1 MTDKE
6 RYASDSGFSDLP
18 YRAGLATRMSRK
30 MSAWVLFAALGGG
43 TWAADE
49 NPALALIERGTV
61 AMRSDPDA
69 SKQDAERA
77 LDIIRL
83 RPDADLEIRA
93 RLLLCDYYSERDGGA
108 AQQQIDAASALLSR
122 AHRKGLR
129 AGILT
134 CQGETLETAGDNA
147 HAMADFDEAVA
158 VATGAKD
165 EQQLAEAL
173 FSRGYLRALQGDYAA
188 GMSDV
193 RHSYE
198 LFDRI
203 GMPQHALTVL
213 NTIATIY
220 KWMGDY
226 EQASQIY
233 DRVRS
238 QQHDAGLRR
247 DEAVTL
253 HNLGR
258 ARLMLGK
265 WEAARVDFSGCLTLS
280 EALHYTRG
288 EAYALLGL
296 ATVDN
301 ATADPNGAL
310 STLVKAAQLQRR
322 TPDARLNAQI
332 QLARGTALR
341 QLQRGAEALSALE
354 QSEAVFK
361 QANSLEE
368 LGTTYGE
375 LAIVH
380 SQMGD
385 WRGAYKYRSEAQLNS
400 ETLLHNQLDQR
411 FATLK
416 VEFDT
421 ATKERENA
429 LLLRQNAADH
439 KALVQEQ
446 RVATLQTI
454 VILLSLLLLGLLTT
468 LVLYQ
473 RRGTRHMRALAMTDE
488 LTGVPNR
495 RAALTH
501 LDTLL
506 QQADALPCSILMI
519 DIDHFKSI
527 NDQYGHQVGDETLRL
542 LTTKLRSA
550 VAEPAFLGRL
560 GGEEF
565 VVALPTT
572 LLHEARLVAD
582 QIRAQVPLIDLGHR
596 LGERR
601 ITVSIGVT
609 TSTRADTVS
618 AMLRRADAALY
629 AAKYAGRNCVRTDLA
644 AGVDAVNIWS
654 ETLHAS
660 GNR

>member
-1 MTDKE
+1 MP
-6 RYASDSGFSDLP
+6 RRICVCL
-18 YRAGLATRMSRK
+18 
-30 MSAWVLFAALGGG
+30 LFAALCGGA
-43 TWAADE
+43 WAADADS
-49 NPALALIERGTV
+49 ALKLIDLGTA

-69 SKQDAERA
+69 SKQLAERA
-77 LDIIRL
+77 LDMLRL
-83 RPDADLEIRA
+83 RPDVDLEIRA
-93 RLLLCDYYSERDGGA
+93 RLLLCDYYSERDGSA
-108 AQQQIDAASALLSR
+108 AQQQIDLASALLSQ

-129 AGILT
+129 AGVLT
-134 CQGETLETAGDNA
+134 CQGEKLETAGHNA
-147 HAMADFDEAVA
+147 DAMKDFDQAVA
-158 VATGAKD
+158 VATDAKD
-165 EQQLAEAL
+165 EQLLAEAL
-173 FSRGYLRALQGDYAA
+173 FSRGYLRALQGEYAA

-226 EQASQIY
+226 DQASLIY

-258 ARLMLGK
+258 ARLMLGQ
-265 WEAARVDFSGCLTLS
+265 WGAARADFSGCLSLS

-301 ATADPNGAL
+301 ATADPNAAL
-310 STLVKAAQLQRR
+310 RTLVRAAELQAR

-354 QSEAVFK
+354 QSEEVFK

-368 LGTTYGE
+368 LGTTYNE
-375 LAIVH
+375 LATVH

-385 WRGAYKYRSEAQLNS
+385 WHGAYKYRSEAQTNS

-421 ATKERENA
+421 AMKERENA

-439 KALVQEQ
+439 KALEQER

-454 VILLSLLLLGLLTT
+454 VILMSMLLLGLLTT

-473 RRGTRHMRALAMTDE
+473 RRGTRRMRALAMTDE
-488 LTGVPNR
+488 LTGAPNR
-495 RAALTH
+495 RAVITH
-501 LDTLL
+501 LEALL
-506 QQADALPCSILMI
+506 QRSDGSPCSILII

-542 LTTKLRSA
+542 LTTILRSA
-550 VAEPAFLGRL
+550 VVEPAFLGRL

-565 VVALPTT
+565 VVALPNTV
-572 LLHEARLVAD
+572 LHEAILVAE
-582 QIRAQVPLIDLGHR
+582 QIRAQVPLIDFGHR
-596 LGERR
+596 LGERC

-609 TSTRADTVS
+609 SSTGKDTVS
-618 AMLRRADAALY
+618 TLLRRADSALY
-629 AAKYAGRNCVRTDLA
+629 AAKYAGRNCVRTD
-644 AGVDAVNIWS
+644 VDAATAWIGEI
-654 ETLHAS
+654 ETAK
-660 GNR
+660 RA

>member
-1 MTDKE
+1 
-6 RYASDSGFSDLP
+6 L
-18 YRAGLATRMSRK
+18 
-30 MSAWVLFAALGGG
+30 LFAALCGGA
-43 TWAADE
+43 WAADADS
-49 NPALALIERGTV
+49 ALKLIDLGTA

-69 SKQDAERA
+69 SKQLAERA
-77 LDIIRL
+77 LDMLRL
-83 RPDADLEIRA
+83 RPDVDLEIRA
-93 RLLLCDYYSERDGGA
+93 RLLLCDYYSERDGSA
-108 AQQQIDAASALLSR
+108 AQQQIDLASALLSQ

-129 AGILT
+129 AGVLT
-134 CQGETLETAGDNA
+134 CQGEKLETAGHNA
-147 HAMADFDEAVA
+147 DAMKDFDQAVA
-158 VATGAKD
+158 VATDAKD
-165 EQQLAEAL
+165 EQLLAEAL
-173 FSRGYLRALQGDYAA
+173 FSRGYLRALQGEYAA

-226 EQASQIY
+226 DQASLIY

-258 ARLMLGK
+258 ARLMLGQ
-265 WEAARVDFSGCLTLS
+265 WGAARADFSGCLSLS

-301 ATADPNGAL
+301 ATADPNAAL
-310 STLVKAAQLQRR
+310 RTLVRAAELQAR

-354 QSEAVFK
+354 QSEEVFK

-368 LGTTYGE
+368 LGTTYNE
-375 LAIVH
+375 LATVH

-385 WRGAYKYRSEAQLNS
+385 WHGAYKYRSEAQTNS

-421 ATKERENA
+421 AMKERENA

-439 KALVQEQ
+439 KALEQER

-454 VILLSLLLLGLLTT
+454 VILMSMLLLGLLTT

-473 RRGTRHMRALAMTDE
+473 RRGTRRMRALAMTDE
-488 LTGVPNR
+488 LTGAPNR
-495 RAALTH
+495 RAVITH
-501 LDTLL
+501 LEALL
-506 QQADALPCSILMI
+506 QRSDGSPCSILII

-542 LTTKLRSA
+542 LTTILRSA
-550 VAEPAFLGRL
+550 VVEPAFLGRL

-565 VVALPTT
+565 VVALPNTV
-572 LLHEARLVAD
+572 LHEALLVAE
-582 QIRAQVPLIDLGHR
+582 QIRAQVPLIDFGHR
-596 LGERR
+596 LGERC

-609 TSTRADTVS
+609 SSTGKDTVS
-618 AMLRRADAALY
+618 TLLRRADSALY
-629 AAKYAGRNCVRTDLA
+629 AAKYAGRNCVRTD
-644 AGVDAVNIWS
+644 VDAATAWIGEI
-654 ETLHAS
+654 ETAK
-660 GNR
+660 RA

>member
-1 MTDKE
+1 
-6 RYASDSGFSDLP
+6 
-18 YRAGLATRMSRK
+18 
-30 MSAWVLFAALGGG
+30 
-43 TWAADE
+43 
-49 NPALALIERGTV
+49 
-61 AMRSDPDA
+61 MRSDPDA
-69 SKQDAERA
+69 SKQLAERA
-77 LDIIRL
+77 LDMLRL
-83 RPDADLEIRA
+83 RPDVDLEIRA
-93 RLLLCDYYSERDGGA
+93 RLLLCDYYSERDGSA
-108 AQQQIDAASALLSR
+108 AQQQIDLASALLSQ

-129 AGILT
+129 AGVLT
-134 CQGETLETAGDNA
+134 CQGEKLETAGHNA
-147 HAMADFDEAVA
+147 DAMKDFDQAVA
-158 VATGAKD
+158 VATDAKD
-165 EQQLAEAL
+165 EQLLAEAL
-173 FSRGYLRALQGDYAA
+173 FSRGYLRALQGEYAA

-226 EQASQIY
+226 DQASLIY

-258 ARLMLGK
+258 ARLMLGQ
-265 WEAARVDFSGCLTLS
+265 WGAARADFSGCLSLS

-301 ATADPNGAL
+301 ATADPNAAL
-310 STLVKAAQLQRR
+310 RTLVRAAELQAR

-354 QSEAVFK
+354 QSEEVFK

-368 LGTTYGE
+368 LGTTYNE
-375 LAIVH
+375 LATVH

-385 WRGAYKYRSEAQLNS
+385 WHGAYKYRSEAQTNS

-421 ATKERENA
+421 AMKERENA

-439 KALVQEQ
+439 KALEQER

-454 VILLSLLLLGLLTT
+454 VILMSMLLLGLLTT

-473 RRGTRHMRALAMTDE
+473 RRGTRRMRALAMTDE
-488 LTGVPNR
+488 LTGAPNR
-495 RAALTH
+495 RAVITH
-501 LDTLL
+501 LEALL
-506 QQADALPCSILMI
+506 QRSDGSPCSILII

-542 LTTKLRSA
+542 LTTILRSA
-550 VAEPAFLGRL
+550 VVEPAFLGRL

-565 VVALPTT
+565 VVALPNTV
-572 LLHEARLVAD
+572 LHEALLVAE
-582 QIRAQVPLIDLGHR
+582 QIRAQVPLIDFGHR
-596 LGERR
+596 LGERC

-609 TSTRADTVS
+609 SSTGKDTVS
-618 AMLRRADAALY
+618 TLLRRADSALY
-629 AAKYAGRNCVRTDLA
+629 AAKYAGRNCVRTD
-644 AGVDAVNIWS
+644 VDAATAWIGEI
-654 ETLHAS
+654 ETAK
-660 GNR
+660 RA

>member
-1 MTDKE
+1 
-6 RYASDSGFSDLP
+6 L
-18 YRAGLATRMSRK
+18 
-30 MSAWVLFAALGGG
+30 LFAALCGGA
-43 TWAADE
+43 WAADADS
-49 NPALALIERGTV
+49 ALKLIDLGTA

-77 LDIIRL
+77 LDMLRL
-83 RPDADLEIRA
+83 RPDVDLEIRA
-93 RLLLCDYYSERDGGA
+93 RLLLCDYYSERDGSA
-108 AQQQIDAASALLSR
+108 AQQQIDLASALLSQ

-129 AGILT
+129 AGVLT
-134 CQGETLETAGDNA
+134 CQGETLETAGHNA
-147 HAMADFDEAVA
+147 DAMKDFDQAVA
-158 VATGAKD
+158 VATDAKD
-165 EQQLAEAL
+165 EQLLAEAL
-173 FSRGYLRALQGDYAA
+173 FSRGYLRALQGEYAA

-226 EQASQIY
+226 GQASLIY

-258 ARLMLGK
+258 ARLMLGQ
-265 WEAARVDFSGCLTLS
+265 WGAARADFSGCLSLS

-301 ATADPNGAL
+301 ATADPNAAL
-310 STLVKAAQLQRR
+310 RTLMRAAELQAR

-354 QSEAVFK
+354 QSEEVFK

-368 LGTTYGE
+368 LGTTYNE
-375 LAIVH
+375 LATVH

-385 WRGAYKYRSEAQLNS
+385 WRGAYKYRSEAQTNS

-421 ATKERENA
+421 AMKERENA

-439 KALVQEQ
+439 KALEQER

-454 VILLSLLLLGLLTT
+454 VILMSLLLLGLLTT

-473 RRGTRHMRALAMTDE
+473 RRGTRRMRALAMTDE
-488 LTGVPNR
+488 LTGAPNR
-495 RAALTH
+495 RAVITH
-501 LDTLL
+501 LEALL
-506 QQADALPCSILMI
+506 QRSDGRPCSILII

-550 VAEPAFLGRL
+550 VVEPAFLGRL

-565 VVALPTT
+565 VVALPNTV
-572 LLHEARLVAD
+572 LHEALLVAE
-582 QIRAQVPLIDLGHR
+582 QIRAQVPLIDFGHS
-596 LGERR
+596 LGERC

-609 TSTRADTVS
+609 SSTGKDTVS
-618 AMLRRADAALY
+618 TLLRRADAALY
-629 AAKYAGRNCVRTDLA
+629 AAKYAGRNCVRTDADA
-644 AGVDAVNIWS
+644 ATAWIGEI
-654 ETLHAS
+654 ETAK
-660 GNR
+660 RA

>member
-1 MTDKE
+1 MP
-6 RYASDSGFSDLP
+6 RRICVCL
-18 YRAGLATRMSRK
+18 
-30 MSAWVLFAALGGG
+30 LFAALCGGA
-43 TWAADE
+43 WAADADS
-49 NPALALIERGTV
+49 ALKLIDLGTA

-69 SKQDAERA
+69 SKQLAERA
-77 LDIIRL
+77 LDMLRL
-83 RPDADLEIRA
+83 RPDVDLEIRA
-93 RLLLCDYYSERDGGA
+93 RLLLCDYYSERDGSA
-108 AQQQIDAASALLSR
+108 AQQQIDLASALLSQ

-129 AGILT
+129 AGVLT
-134 CQGETLETAGDNA
+134 CQGEKLETAGHNA
-147 HAMADFDEAVA
+147 DAMKDFDQAVA
-158 VATGAKD
+158 VATDAKD
-165 EQQLAEAL
+165 EQLLAEAL
-173 FSRGYLRALQGDYAA
+173 FSRGYLRALQGEYAA

-226 EQASQIY
+226 DQASLIY

-258 ARLMLGK
+258 ARLMLGQ
-265 WEAARVDFSGCLTLS
+265 WGAARADFSGCLSLS

-301 ATADPNGAL
+301 ATADPNAAL
-310 STLVKAAQLQRR
+310 RTLVRAAELQAR

-354 QSEAVFK
+354 QSEEVFK

-368 LGTTYGE
+368 LGTTYNE
-375 LAIVH
+375 LATVH

-385 WRGAYKYRSEAQLNS
+385 WHGAYKYRSEAQTNS

-421 ATKERENA
+421 AMKERENA

-439 KALVQEQ
+439 KALEQER

-454 VILLSLLLLGLLTT
+454 VILMSMLLLGLLTT

-473 RRGTRHMRALAMTDE
+473 RRGTRRMRALAMTDE
-488 LTGVPNR
+488 LTGAPNR
-495 RAALTH
+495 RAVITH
-501 LDTLL
+501 LEALL
-506 QQADALPCSILMI
+506 QRSDGSPCSILII

-542 LTTKLRSA
+542 LTTILRSA
-550 VAEPAFLGRL
+550 VVEPAFLGRL

-565 VVALPTT
+565 VVALPNTV
-572 LLHEARLVAD
+572 LHEALLVAE
-582 QIRAQVPLIDLGHR
+582 QIRAQVPLIDFGHR
-596 LGERR
+596 LGERC

-609 TSTRADTVS
+609 SSTGKDTVS
-618 AMLRRADAALY
+618 TLLRRADSALY
-629 AAKYAGRNCVRTDLA
+629 AAKYAGRNCVRTD
-644 AGVDAVNIWS
+644 VDAATAWIGEI
-654 ETLHAS
+654 ETAK
-660 GNR
+660 RA

>member
-1 MTDKE
+1 MP
-6 RYASDSGFSDLP
+6 RRICVCL
-18 YRAGLATRMSRK
+18 
-30 MSAWVLFAALGGG
+30 LFAALCGGA
-43 TWAADE
+43 WAADADS
-49 NPALALIERGTV
+49 ALKLIDLGTA

-77 LDIIRL
+77 LDMLRL
-83 RPDADLEIRA
+83 RPDVDLEIRA
-93 RLLLCDYYSERDGGA
+93 RLLLCDYYSERDGSA
-108 AQQQIDAASALLSR
+108 AQQQIDLAGALLSQ

-129 AGILT
+129 AGVLT
-134 CQGETLETAGDNA
+134 CQGEKLETAGHNA
-147 HAMADFDEAVA
+147 DAMKDFDQAVA
-158 VATGAKD
+158 VATDAKD
-165 EQQLAEAL
+165 EQLLAEAL
-173 FSRGYLRALQGDYAA
+173 FSRGYLRALQGEYAA

-226 EQASQIY
+226 DQASLIY

-258 ARLMLGK
+258 ARLMLGQ
-265 WEAARVDFSGCLTLS
+265 WGAARADFSGCLSLS

-301 ATADPNGAL
+301 ATADPNAAL
-310 STLVKAAQLQRR
+310 RTLVRAAELQAR

-354 QSEAVFK
+354 QSEEVFK

-368 LGTTYGE
+368 LGTTYNE
-375 LAIVH
+375 LATVH

-385 WRGAYKYRSEAQLNS
+385 WHGAYKYRSEAQTNS

-421 ATKERENA
+421 AMKERENA

-439 KALVQEQ
+439 KALEQER

-454 VILLSLLLLGLLTT
+454 VILMSMLLLGLLTT

-473 RRGTRHMRALAMTDE
+473 RRGTRRMRALAMTDE
-488 LTGVPNR
+488 LTGAPNR
-495 RAALTH
+495 RAVITH
-501 LDTLL
+501 LEALL
-506 QQADALPCSILMI
+506 QRSDGSPCSILII

-542 LTTKLRSA
+542 LTTILRSA
-550 VAEPAFLGRL
+550 VVEPAFLGRL

-565 VVALPTT
+565 VVALPNTV
-572 LLHEARLVAD
+572 LHEALLVAE
-582 QIRAQVPLIDLGHR
+582 QIRAQVPLIDFGHR
-596 LGERR
+596 LGERC

-609 TSTRADTVS
+609 SSTGKDTVS
-618 AMLRRADAALY
+618 TLLRRADSALY
-629 AAKYAGRNCVRTDLA
+629 AAKYAGRNCVRTD
-644 AGVDAVNIWS
+644 VDAATAWIGEI
-654 ETLHAS
+654 ETAK
-660 GNR
+660 RA

>member
-1 MTDKE
+1 
-6 RYASDSGFSDLP
+6 L
-18 YRAGLATRMSRK
+18 
-30 MSAWVLFAALGGG
+30 LFAALCGGA
-43 TWAADE
+43 WAADADS
-49 NPALALIERGTV
+49 ALKLIDLGTA

-77 LDIIRL
+77 LDMLRL
-83 RPDADLEIRA
+83 RPDVDLEIRA
-93 RLLLCDYYSERDGGA
+93 RLLLCDYYSERDGSA
-108 AQQQIDAASALLSR
+108 AQQQIDLASALLSQ

-129 AGILT
+129 AGVLT
-134 CQGETLETAGDNA
+134 CQGETLETAGHNA
-147 HAMADFDEAVA
+147 DAMKDFDQAVA
-158 VATGAKD
+158 VATDAKD
-165 EQQLAEAL
+165 EQLLAEAL
-173 FSRGYLRALQGDYAA
+173 FSRGYLRALQGEYAA

-226 EQASQIY
+226 DQASLIY

-258 ARLMLGK
+258 ARLMLGQ
-265 WEAARVDFSGCLTLS
+265 WGAARADFSGCLSLS

-301 ATADPNGAL
+301 ATADPNAAL
-310 STLVKAAQLQRR
+310 RTLVRAAELQAR

-354 QSEAVFK
+354 QSEEVFK

-368 LGTTYGE
+368 LGTTYNE
-375 LAIVH
+375 LATVH

-385 WRGAYKYRSEAQLNS
+385 WHGAYKYRSEAQTNS

-421 ATKERENA
+421 AMKERENA

-439 KALVQEQ
+439 KALEQER

-454 VILLSLLLLGLLTT
+454 VILMSMLLLGLLTT

-473 RRGTRHMRALAMTDE
+473 RRGTRRMRALAMTDE
-488 LTGVPNR
+488 LTGAPNR
-495 RAALTH
+495 RAVITH
-501 LDTLL
+501 LEALL
-506 QQADALPCSILMI
+506 QRSDGSPCSILII

-542 LTTKLRSA
+542 LTTILRSA
-550 VAEPAFLGRL
+550 VVEPAFLGRL

-565 VVALPTT
+565 VVALPNTV
-572 LLHEARLVAD
+572 LHEALLVAE
-582 QIRAQVPLIDLGHR
+582 QIRAQVPLIDFGHR
-596 LGERR
+596 LGERC

-609 TSTRADTVS
+609 SSTGKDTVS
-618 AMLRRADAALY
+618 TLLRRADSALY
-629 AAKYAGRNCVRTDLA
+629 AAKYAGRNCVRTD
-644 AGVDAVNIWS
+644 VDAATAWIGEI
-654 ETLHAS
+654 ETAK
-660 GNR
+660 RA

>member
-1 MTDKE
+1 
-6 RYASDSGFSDLP
+6 L
-18 YRAGLATRMSRK
+18 
-30 MSAWVLFAALGGG
+30 LFAALCGGA
-43 TWAADE
+43 WAADADS
-49 NPALALIERGTV
+49 ALKLIDLGTA

-77 LDIIRL
+77 LDMLRL
-83 RPDADLEIRA
+83 RPDVDLEIRA
-93 RLLLCDYYSERDGGA
+93 RLLLCDYYSERDGSA
-108 AQQQIDAASALLSR
+108 AQQQIDLAGALLSQ

-129 AGILT
+129 AGVLT
-134 CQGETLETAGDNA
+134 CQGEKLETAGHNA
-147 HAMADFDEAVA
+147 DAMKDFDQAVA
-158 VATGAKD
+158 VATDAKD
-165 EQQLAEAL
+165 EQLLAEAL
-173 FSRGYLRALQGDYAA
+173 FSRGYLRALQGEYAA

-226 EQASQIY
+226 DQASLIY

-258 ARLMLGK
+258 ARLMLGQ
-265 WEAARVDFSGCLTLS
+265 WGAARADFSGCLSLS

-301 ATADPNGAL
+301 ATADPNAAL
-310 STLVKAAQLQRR
+310 RTLVRAAELQAR

-354 QSEAVFK
+354 QSEEVFK

-368 LGTTYGE
+368 LGTTYNE
-375 LAIVH
+375 LATVH

-385 WRGAYKYRSEAQLNS
+385 WHGAYKYRSEAQTNS

-421 ATKERENA
+421 AMKERENA

-439 KALVQEQ
+439 KALEQER

-454 VILLSLLLLGLLTT
+454 VILMSMLLLGLLTT

-473 RRGTRHMRALAMTDE
+473 RRGTRRMRALAMTDE
-488 LTGVPNR
+488 LTGAPNR
-495 RAALTH
+495 RAVITH
-501 LDTLL
+501 LEALL
-506 QQADALPCSILMI
+506 QRSDGSPCSILII

-542 LTTKLRSA
+542 LTTILRSA
-550 VAEPAFLGRL
+550 VVEPAFLGRL

-565 VVALPTT
+565 VVALPNTV
-572 LLHEARLVAD
+572 LHEALLVAE
-582 QIRAQVPLIDLGHR
+582 QIRAQVPLIDFGHR
-596 LGERR
+596 LGERC

-609 TSTRADTVS
+609 SSTGKDTVS
-618 AMLRRADAALY
+618 TLLRRADSALY
-629 AAKYAGRNCVRTDLA
+629 AAKYAGRNCVRTD
-644 AGVDAVNIWS
+644 VDAATAWIGEI
-654 ETLHAS
+654 ETAK
-660 GNR
+660 RA

>member
-1 MTDKE
+1 MP
-6 RYASDSGFSDLP
+6 RRICVCL
-18 YRAGLATRMSRK
+18 
-30 MSAWVLFAALGGG
+30 LFAALCGGA
-43 TWAADE
+43 WAADADS
-49 NPALALIERGTV
+49 ALKLIDLGTA

-77 LDIIRL
+77 LDMLRL
-83 RPDADLEIRA
+83 RPDVDLEIRA
-93 RLLLCDYYSERDGGA
+93 RLLLCDYYSERDGSA
-108 AQQQIDAASALLSR
+108 AQQQIDLASALLSQ

-129 AGILT
+129 AGVLT
-134 CQGETLETAGDNA
+134 CQGETLETAGHNA
-147 HAMADFDEAVA
+147 DAMKDFDQAVA
-158 VATGAKD
+158 VATDAKD
-165 EQQLAEAL
+165 EQLLAEAL
-173 FSRGYLRALQGDYAA
+173 FSRGYLRALQGEYAA

-226 EQASQIY
+226 GQASLIY

-258 ARLMLGK
+258 ARLMLGQ
-265 WEAARVDFSGCLTLS
+265 WGAARADFSGCLSLS

-301 ATADPNGAL
+301 ATADPNAAL
-310 STLVKAAQLQRR
+310 RTLMRAAELQAR

-354 QSEAVFK
+354 QSEEVFK

-368 LGTTYGE
+368 LGTTYNE
-375 LAIVH
+375 LATVH

-385 WRGAYKYRSEAQLNS
+385 WRGAYKYRSEAQTNS

-421 ATKERENA
+421 AMKERENA

-439 KALVQEQ
+439 KALEQER

-454 VILLSLLLLGLLTT
+454 VILMSLLLLGLLTT

-473 RRGTRHMRALAMTDE
+473 RRGTRRMRALAMTDE
-488 LTGVPNR
+488 LTGAPNR
-495 RAALTH
+495 RAVITH
-501 LDTLL
+501 LEALL
-506 QQADALPCSILMI
+506 QRSDGRPCSILII

-550 VAEPAFLGRL
+550 VVEPAFLGRL

-565 VVALPTT
+565 VVALPNTV
-572 LLHEARLVAD
+572 LHEALLVAE
-582 QIRAQVPLIDLGHR
+582 QIRAQVPLIDFGHS
-596 LGERR
+596 LGERC

-609 TSTRADTVS
+609 SSTGKDTVS
-618 AMLRRADAALY
+618 TLLRRADAALY
-629 AAKYAGRNCVRTDLA
+629 AAKYAGRNCVRTDADA
-644 AGVDAVNIWS
+644 ATAWIGEI
-654 ETLHAS
+654 ETAK
-660 GNR
+660 RA